1 MNAINV
7 IFQWKMNIMIL
18 NGIYRF
24 DFMFKVE
31 FKYRPFINEQRNIC
45 VLNLKK
51 PEKMFQKFMK
61 NVNSCQWCYFGCK
74 GKNKYKF
81 KTNN

>member
-31 FKYRPFINEQRNIC
+31 FKYRPFII
-45 VLNLKK
+45 LTKK
-51 PEKMFQKFMK
+51 EIF
-61 NVNSCQWCYFGCK
+61 VY
-74 GKNKYKF
+74 
-81 KTNN
+81 